1 MGSIFGI
8 YWHNHGDRN
17 PQCYWM
23 SWGIPMGIS
32 SWKWWVLGVAKISG
46 VLLEITENIG
56 MNGSSLGHLTKIY
69 QGVPTPSFNLG
80 SHRRCSSASAARLLC
95 LCIPWMIASNH
106 HGVVPRS
113 LHPKNGQNTR
123 MIYAAIFL
131 IINSII
137 INPIFGYFIYLCGT
151 QDYPV
156 MLVKQQ

>member
-1 MGSIFGI
+1 MEYLPGLRMSNEADGAG
-8 YWHNHGDRN
+8 NSQRLASDRYVSCRFSLN
-17 PQCYWM
+17 QLWD
-23 SWGIPMGIS
+23 
-32 SWKWWVLGVAKISG
+32 LH
-46 VLLEITENIG
+46 LE
-56 MNGSSLGHLTKIY
+56 
-69 QGVPTPSFNLG
+69 
-80 SHRRCSSASAARLLC
+80 ARPKYRMY
-95 LCIPWMIASNH
+95 IPWMIASNH

-137 INPIFGYFIYLCGT
+137 INPIFGDFIYLCGT